1 MKIHPIYLFVLCLM
15 ITCTGLAQLQLPGSD
30 WEFVCVYPD
39 STSVTR
45 SAHGLAVDNE
55 DQLEN
60 NQEIK
65 SWDI

>member
-1 MKIHPIYLFVLCLM
+1 MKIHPIYLFVLCLNNVHG
-15 ITCTGLAQLQLPGSD
+15 TDTTLLPESN
-30 WEFVCVYPD
+30 WEFVCIYPD
-39 STSVTR
+39 STSVTQ